1 MALLIFIYVAAAAFV
16 IGNVWRIV
24 RVARMPAHLRWELY
38 PMPKGSRAQQQYGGS
53 YFEQTEW
60 WTRPRE
66 RSWPGEL
73 AYIVREMFCFKTLW
87 ERNRALWLWSWLTHV
102 GLYSL
107 VVTAVLTVAMAASG
121 AAIAGVVQWTAGIAV
136 CAGMAG
142 SLGMLAMRVAT
153 PRLRPF
159 STRLD
164 IFNLLLI
171 TSVFATGAAAFMS
184 DARVPEQMT
193 AFVRSMFRKAHA
205 PQLSLAVNIHLAVV
219 GVFLAYFPATQMTH
233 AYMKFFTFHRVRW
246 DDTAIAHDSALTQ
259 AMSANL
265 GRPISWAAPH
275 IAGSG
280 PTWSAVVARVDE
292 EARR

>member
-1 MALLIFIYVAAAAFV
+1 MALLIFIYVAAAAFI

-73 AYIVREMFCFKTLW
+73 AYIAREVLCFKTLW
-87 ERNRALWLWSWLTHV
+87 ENNRGLWLWSWLTHV

-142 SLGMLAMRVAT
+142 SLGMLAMRVAS

-164 IFNLLLI
+164 IFNLLVI
-171 TSVFATGAAAFMS
+171 ASVFGTGAAALMS
-184 DARVPEQMT
+184 DARVPEQMA
-193 AFVRSMFRKAHA
+193 AFVRSLFGMA
-205 PQLSLAVNIHLAVV
+205 PAPRLDLASSIHLAVV
-219 GVFLAYFPATQMTH
+219 AVFLAYFPATHMTH
-233 AYMKFFTFHRVRW
+233 AYMKFFTYHRVRW
-246 DDTAIAHDSALTQ
+246 DDTPIAHDSALTQ

-265 GRPISWAAPH
+265 SRPISWAAPH

-280 PTWSAVVARVDE
+280 PTWAVVVARADE

>member
-1 MALLIFIYVAAAAFV
+1 MALLIFIYVTAAAFI

-38 PMPKGSRAQQQYGGS
+38 PIPKGSRAQQQYGGS

-60 WTRPRE
+60 WIKPRE

-73 AYIVREMFCFKTLW
+73 AYIAREVLCFKTLW
-87 ERNRALWLWSWLTHV
+87 ENNRGLWLWSWLLHV

-107 VVTAVLTVAMAASG
+107 VATALLTVAMAASG
-121 AAIAGVVQWTAGIAV
+121 ATIAGVVRWAAGIAI

-171 TSVFATGAAAFMS
+171 TSVFGTGAAAFMS
-184 DARVPEQMT
+184 DARVPEQLAT
-193 AFVRSMFRKAHA
+193 FLRSLFGMA
-205 PQLSLAVNIHLAVV
+205 PAPRLDLASSIHLAVV
-219 GVFLAYFPATQMTH
+219 GVFLAYFPATHMTH

-246 DDTAIAHDSALTQ
+246 DDTPVVHDSGLTK

-265 GRPISWAAPH
+265 GRPISWVAPH
-275 IAGSG
+275 IVGDG
-280 PTWSAVVARVDE
+280 RTWAAVVARVDE
-292 EARR
+292 KARR